1 MTRIERLLA
10 ATDLSA
16 PARHAAERAA
26 LVARQLRARLE
37 LVHVI
42 STSPVAR
49 LRRLMQAAPADL
61 EQQVRERAGAEL
73 GRLAES
79 LRPSCGDIPGTAV
92 CVGELLGEL
101 ERRVAAVGADLLV
114 LGARGTNFMRH
125 RLLGSTAERIVRK
138 SPVPLLVV
146 RQPPHEPYRRVLVA
160 VDFSPSSLPAL
171 EAARAVAP
179 GAEVTLLHACTV
191 PFEDSLRSAGVGE
204 QALEHYRLAARRQ
217 ALVDMEALL
226 SAAGASAG
234 PTVPRVLEGDAT
246 SHILEQ
252 EQELEADLIVV
263 GKHGESTLEDLLL
276 GSVTRHVLQES
287 QGDVLV
293 AVTLRSASPL
303 LGERPA

>member
-16 PARHAAERAA
+16 PARYAAERAA
-26 LVARQLRARLE
+26 LVAQQLGGRLE
-37 LVHVI
+37 LLHVI
-42 STSPVAR
+42 STSPLAR
-49 LRRLMQAAPADL
+49 LHRLLQAAPADL
-61 EQQVRERAGAEL
+61 EQQVRERAGSEL
-73 GRLAES
+73 ERLAGS
-79 LRPSCGDIPGTAV
+79 LRPACGHTAGTAV
-92 CVGELLGEL
+92 CAGELLGEL

-114 LGARGTNFMRH
+114 LGARGANFMRN

-138 SPVPLLVV
+138 SRVPVLVV

-171 EAARAVAP
+171 EASRALAP
-179 GAEVTLLHACTV
+179 DAQVTLLNACTV
-191 PFEDSLRSAGVGE
+191 PFEDSLRSAGVRE

-217 ALVDMEALL
+217 ALEDMEALL
-226 SAAGASAG
+226 AAAGIAG
-234 PTVPRVLEGDAT
+234 GSTVALVLAGDPTSR
-246 SHILEQ
+246 ILEQ

-293 AVTLRSASPL
+293 SVPPRSGTPL